1 MDKKYIPTDEHAA
14 GVSEDVLAYPRTIGV
29 ADALW
34 ALITAQS
41 QEVQEIIAER
51 IDALRSNHKAAPSA
65 AYRMYHTH
73 EAINKRFD
81 EFEQTMNEKTVQWRT
96 EGEVDLWINGLA

>member
-1 MDKKYIPTDEHAA
+1 MDKKYTDADEHIA

-41 QEVQEIIAER
+41 QEVQEVIAER
-51 IDALRSNHKAAPSA
+51 IDALRSSHEAAPSA
-65 AYRMYHTH
+65 AYRMYHTR
-73 EAINKRFD
+73 EAIHTRFD
-81 EFEQTMNEKTVQWRT
+81 EIEQTMNEKTVQWCS
-96 EGEVDLWINGLA
+96 EGEVDSWINGLA